1 MFFWYYIYVEPARIE
16 HSDMKTMIADYME
29 RGFLDNIVDVF
40 KHDRSLY
47 VYLGDLMTDERIRVR
62 LGISVL
68 VETLKIEDS
77 ENITKAIPHIL
88 PLLRNENPVSRG
100 DAAYL
105 LGIIGHIDA
114 VPFLRGMVEDE
125 DANVR
130 MIAEEALRDIESNP
144 KTF

>member
-1 MFFWYYIYVEPARIE
+1 MFFWYYIYVEPASIE
-16 HSDMKTMIADYME
+16 DFDMKTMIADYME

-77 ENITKAIPHIL
+77 ENITKAIPYIL
-88 PLLRNENPVSRG
+88 PLLKNENPVLRG

-105 LGIIGHIDA
+105 LEIIGHPDA
-114 VPFLRGMVEDE
+114 VPFLRGMAEDE